1 MFYGLS
7 IQELVMGEFIG
18 IMQVGYTIQQ
28 GFWFSLKE
36 ESKGFWLVV
45 FQVNSHVVVGHILG
59 FIMLVIGLIK
69 FLALVKHFGGILT
82 SYIG

>member
-1 MFYGLS
+1 MRFYGLS

-18 IMQVGYTIQQ
+18 IMQVGFRVQK

-36 ESKGFWLVV
+36 LSKGFWLVV
-45 FQVNSHVVVGHILG
+45 FQMNSHVIANHILG

-69 FLALVKHFGGILT
+69 FLALVKRLEEF
-82 SYIG
+82 

>member
-36 ESKGFWLVV
+36 
-45 FQVNSHVVVGHILG
+45 
-59 FIMLVIGLIK
+59 
-69 FLALVKHFGGILT
+69 
-82 SYIG
+82 